1 MGADVAPALFAV
13 NPVPP
18 YNTTSKYRASTICRK
33 SVFILIDASC
43 SVLAN
48 NYFGRQFNS
57 LNDVSVNYRNKH
69 IYFTDVVYGYLQD
82 FRPRPGLPNQVYR
95 LNPDTRAITV
105 VADEFVNCN
114 GEQRSILSV
123 LFSS

>member
-18 YNTTSKYRASTICRK
+18 YNTTSKYRASAVCQK
-33 SVFILIDASC
+33 FLFILIDASP

-57 LNDVSVNYRNKH
+57 LNDVSVNFRNKH

-95 LNPDTRAITV
+95 LNPDTRAVTV

-114 GEQRSILSV
+114 GEKQYISFL